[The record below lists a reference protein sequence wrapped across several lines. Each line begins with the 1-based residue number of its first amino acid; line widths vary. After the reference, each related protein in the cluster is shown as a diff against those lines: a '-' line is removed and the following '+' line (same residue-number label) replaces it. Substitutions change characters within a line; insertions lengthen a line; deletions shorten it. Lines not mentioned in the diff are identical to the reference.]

1 MRPNESFINQPIRS
15 LQTMLRVLSL
25 DDDRYIRIV
34 PDGIYGTDTIRAV
47 TQFQR
52 LNGIPATGI
61 TDQRTWDAIA
71 DIYEVARIRQEKP
84 IYVEVLLNPGQEF
97 ELRDQDPHIYLIQ
110 SMLTHLSDIYP
121 NIPAPGHTGILDSQT
136 ANSLEA
142 FQRLTNLPVTG
153 KVDRLTWE
161 LLSRHFTLS
170 VHKKNRVQNV
180 NKF

>member
-25 DDDRYIRIV
+25 DDNRYLPII

-52 LNGIPATGI
+52 MNGIPPTGI

-84 IYVEVLLNPGQEF
+84 IYVEVLLNPGQVF
-97 ELRDQDPHIYLIQ
+97 QLQDADPHIYLIQ

-121 NIPAPGHTGILDSQT
+121 TIPAPGHSGILDSKT

-153 KVDRLTWE
+153 KADRLTWDH
-161 LLSRHFTLS
+161 LSRHFTLS
-170 VHKKNRVQNV
+170 AHKKIRV
-180 NKF
+180 